1 MNKNNDFV
9 MSRPSTS
16 ASRRPMTSSS
26 TTRPGSSAGRAASVG
41 SFGSTSLESPD
52 VLSGPS
58 TTLQREVNSDSLLR
72 ILNEPN
78 ARDTN
83 TIILCAEKGDLPGV
97 VRVILSVL
105 DINKC
110 KGLNGFTPLHHACN
124 RGHAPIVNELL
135 KAGMFANIKN
145 DDGETPL
152 HSAAYS
158 GHMLIVEQLLDGG
171 ADVEAKNNYGE
182 TPLFYAARKGM
193 PAVVRLL
200 LQRGASVH
208 TKDDIGETAEDH
220 AVDKR
225 TKAVLNTFHAVEPP
239 SSMTYNNLLHMFRYL
254 SAKDIGVAACVAG
267 KWHRVSECQELWSR
281 LKVRRWEFSLQ
292 SSLGFGPMPA
302 ASYRPKPSTIKPPRP
317 VSRQSKSR

>member
-1 MNKNNDFV
+1 MNKRNNIV
-9 MSRPSTS
+9 RPSTS
-16 ASRRPMTSSS
+16 SAAHRPVTSSS
-26 TTRPGSSAGRAASVG
+26 TTRPGTSAGRSASLG

-52 VLSGPS
+52 LFLGPS

-83 TIILCAEKGDLPGV
+83 SIILCADKGDLPGV
-97 VRVILSVL
+97 LRVIRSVL

-110 KGLNGFTPLHHACN
+110 KGLNGFTPIHHASN
-124 RGHAPIVNELL
+124 RGHATIVNELL
-135 KAGMFANIKN
+135 KAGMNVNIKN

-158 GHMLIVEQLLDGG
+158 GHLLIVEQLLDGC
-171 ADVEAKNNYGE
+171 ADVEARNNYGE
-182 TPLFYAARKGM
+182 TPLFYAARKGL

-200 LQRGASVH
+200 LQRGANVH
-208 TKDDIGETAEDH
+208 SKDDIGETAEDH

-225 TKAVLNTFHAVEPP
+225 TKAVLNTFHSIEAP
-239 SSMTYNNLLHMFRYL
+239 SSISYNNLLHVFRFL
-254 SAKDIGVAACVAG
+254 AAKDIGVAACVAG
-267 KWHRVSECQELWSR
+267 KWHRASECQELWSK

-292 SSLGFGPMPA
+292 SSLGFGPVPT
-302 ASYRPKPSTIKPPRP
+302 ASYRPKVSSVKPPKPIARQ
-317 VSRQSKSR
+317 VNSR